1 MGFIYTKKRDE
12 RKDEKTIPA
21 EDFLKRCAENQA
33 QQDKP
38 QELPR
43 TEILKD

>member
-1 MGFIYTKKRDE
+1 MGFIYTKKKDE
-12 RKDEKTIPA
+12 KKDEKTVPA
-21 EDFLKRCAENQA
+21 EDFLKRMAENKA
-33 QQDKP
+33 PEGKP